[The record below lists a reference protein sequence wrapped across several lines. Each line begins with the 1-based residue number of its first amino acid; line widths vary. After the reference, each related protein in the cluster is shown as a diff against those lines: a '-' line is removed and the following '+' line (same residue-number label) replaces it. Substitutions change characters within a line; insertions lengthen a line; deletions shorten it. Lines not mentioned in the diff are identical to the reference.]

1 MDLEKN
7 PHNDGNSIDPLL
19 VKKRGF
25 KESGAFV
32 SKPLSLSLLPYWK
45 SKIQN

>member
-19 VKKRGF
+19 VKKKRFQGERRIRF
-25 KESGAFV
+25 KA
-32 SKPLSLSLLPYWK
+32 SLALIAALLEK
-45 SKIQN
+45 

>member
-19 VKKRGF
+19 VEKVEKGERHIRF
-25 KESGAFV
+25 KA
-32 SKPLSLSLLPYWK
+32 SLALIAAILEM
-45 SKIQN
+45 

>member
-19 VKKRGF
+19 VEKGERHIRF
-25 KESGAFV
+25 KA
-32 SKPLSLSLLPYWK
+32 SLALIAAILEM
-45 SKIQN
+45 